1 MVKWYHVRILH
12 EFIEEVKHMPRNFR
26 GGVHPDDMKKLS
38 KDKAIETL
46 PAPSEV
52 VLPVSMHIGAPAV
65 PVVAVGDTVK
75 IGDPIADGAAG
86 ILAILLVYREFG
98 KMRMQESCS

>member
-1 MVKWYHVRILH
+1 
-12 EFIEEVKHMPRNFR
+12 MPRNFR

-75 IGDPIADGAAG
+75 IGQVVAEAQAPVCAPIHATVSGTVK
-86 ILAILLVYREFG
+86 AIEPRIFPFC
-98 KMRMQESCS
+98 QAHI